1 MYSFDEV
8 FEIRK
13 EEEEEFDIKF
23 MISLHRKSYF
33 KVRLNVNVIIE
44 INLEYLKI
52 KPTLV

>member
-1 MYSFDEV
+1 MMYSFDEV
-8 FEIRK
+8 FEIGK
-13 EEEEEFDIKF
+13 EEEEFDIKF